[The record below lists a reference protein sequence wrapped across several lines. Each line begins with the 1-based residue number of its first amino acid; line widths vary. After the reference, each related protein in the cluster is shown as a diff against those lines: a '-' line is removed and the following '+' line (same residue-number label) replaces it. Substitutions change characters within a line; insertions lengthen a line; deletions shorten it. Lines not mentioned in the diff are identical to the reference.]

1 MKGVNPEERGDL
13 MSAVVLRR
21 CAALASVAA
30 LAGIVAAVGGSA
42 SAASKALNIGVIY
55 PFTGANAI
63 QGQIGQAGCL
73 IGITPVNAAGGVM
86 GQKLVCKDFDTK
98 GDPADAVPAANQMVA
113 SASPVMV
120 IGASDDAVTTAPI
133 VEAAHIVNFTT
144 VGDPHFDKQTNQFFY
159 RITPSDALQGVAL
172 GYWAAKYGPKRVAAA
187 FTSDLG
193 AQTSVPPLRAEYA
206 KLGHHLV
213 ADVTVAP
220 GQSSYRT
227 EVEKLIAAKPG
238 AILTEMDAQS
248 QATFLSEYK
257 QLAGSLPLIIGT
269 ERTASSDI
277 IKALKGAIGA
287 SLLTTNV
294 HAITPYVGLTG
305 AGYNAYKQTLMSLKK
320 QIPGASD
327 LVGHPYAIADY
338 DAVQIT
344 ALAMVAAKSTVP
356 AKYQQFISKVTNQVK
371 GATVVHTYA
380 QGVAALKA
388 GKTIQY
394 VGASGPLVF
403 NKYHSA
409 GRAFSYDRYDAKSAS
424 FVPKTIIPGTAFN

>member
-1 MKGVNPEERGDL
+1 MH
-13 MSAVVLRR
+13 AVVLRR
-21 CAALASVAA
+21 LAGLASVAA
-30 LAGIVAAVGGSA
+30 LAGIVATVGSPA
-42 SAASKALNIGVIY
+42 SAATKTLNIGVIY

-86 GQKLVCKDFDTK
+86 GQKLTCKDFDTK

-133 VEAAHIVNFTT
+133 VEAAHIVNFAT
-144 VGDPHFDKQTNQFFY
+144 VGDPHFDNQTNKFFY

-172 GYWAAKYGPKRVAAA
+172 GYWGAKYGPKRVAAA

-193 AQTSVPPLRAEYA
+193 AQTSVPPMRAEYA

-213 ADVTVAP
+213 ADITVAP

-257 QLAGSLPLIIGT
+257 QLAGSLPLIVGT

-277 IKALKGAIGA
+277 ITALTGAIGS
-287 SLLTTNV
+287 SLLVKDV

-305 AGYNAYKQTLMSLKK
+305 AGYNAYKSTLLSLKSK
-320 QIPGASD
+320 ISGASS
-327 LVGHPYAIADY
+327 LIGHPYSIADY
-338 DAVQIT
+338 DAVEIA
-344 ALAMVAAKSTVP
+344 ALAMTAAKSTNP
-356 AKYQQFISKVTNQVK
+356 SKYQPFIAKVTNQTK
-371 GATVVHTYA
+371 GATIVHTYA

-403 NKYHSA
+403 DKYGSA
-409 GRAFSYDRYDAKSAS
+409 GRAFSYDRYDAKSKS
-424 FVPKTIIPGTAFN
+424 FVPSTVIPGTAFN